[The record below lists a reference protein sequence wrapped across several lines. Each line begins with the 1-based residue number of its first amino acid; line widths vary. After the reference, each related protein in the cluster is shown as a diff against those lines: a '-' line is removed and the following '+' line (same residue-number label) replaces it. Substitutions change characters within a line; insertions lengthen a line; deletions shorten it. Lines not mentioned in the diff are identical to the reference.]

1 MKKLCMLLLAVCGV
15 VALLIAPGPAAA
27 DYFVFP
33 SPPDVNA
40 LGNISGAYR
49 DFSIFSQNTL
59 DVAGISNALKLPAA
73 AHVEY
78 TPANNTQP
86 GWVNHGIDWYPDVN
100 GPLIQHTYVIN
111 LPSPTGG
118 QPPYIPGLHPI
129 NSLTGPDFDIGG
141 IAGLLVLYNVDV
153 TLPTTDPGFLDPNFL
168 NKVTAIVAFVP
179 GVSTAFV
186 YEKDPVSAPEPGTV
200 LLLGLGLA
208 GLCVY
213 RRRTRREQEV
223 PVDDSPNRRATL

>member
-1 MKKLCMLLLAVCGV
+1 MKKLCMLLLAACGV
-15 VALLIAPGPAAA
+15 VGLLAAPGPAAA

-33 SPPDVNA
+33 SPPDVNEF
-40 LGNISGAYR
+40 GNISGAYR

-59 DVAGISNALKLPAA
+59 DVAGISNAVKLPAA

-86 GWVNHGIDWYPDVN
+86 GWVNPGIDW
-100 GPLIQHTYVIN
+100 GGGQHTYVIN
-111 LPSPTGG
+111 LLSPTGG
-118 QPPYIPGLHPI
+118 QLPYIPGLHPI
-129 NSLTGPDFDIGG
+129 NCLTGPDFDIGG

-153 TLPTTDPGFLDPNFL
+153 TLPTTNAGFLDPKFL
-168 NKVTAIVAFVP
+168 DKVSAIVAFVP
-179 GVSTAFV
+179 GVSTAVV
-186 YEKDPVSAPEPGTV
+186 YEKDPVPVPVPGTL
-200 LLLGLGLA
+200 LLLGSGLS

-223 PVDDSPNRRATL
+223 PVDDNPNRRVTL

>member
-1 MKKLCMLLLAVCGV
+1 MDVKKSFLFFLTVCSMLGLLA
-15 VALLIAPGPAAA
+15 APGPAGA

-33 SPPDVNA
+33 SPPDINA
-40 LGNISGAYR
+40 LGNPSGAYR

-59 DVAGISNALKLPAA
+59 DVAGISNAVKLPAA

-78 TPANNTQP
+78 TPANDTQP

-141 IAGLLVLYNVDV
+141 IPGLLVLYNVDV
-153 TLPTTDPGFLDPNFL
+153 PLPTTDAGFLDPNFL
-168 NKVTAIVAFVP
+168 DKVSAIVAFVP

-186 YEKDPVSAPEPGTV
+186 YEKDPGQVPEPAT
-200 LLLGLGLA
+200 LLLFGCGLMGLV
-208 GLCVY
+208 GV
-213 RRRTRREQEV
+213 RRVTV
-223 PVDDSPNRRATL
+223 KS